1 MMYIPTAF
9 QAATRRDESQQRQSA
24 KGAGY
29 KADAPGSM
37 MLLGEYAVLH
47 GHAALVCAIDRRITV
62 TLTPRQDQLI
72 HIQSALGEYQT
83 TLSDLACVP
92 PFQFVLATLQ
102 YHAAHLKCGCD
113 IEIIADF
120 SDKIGFGS
128 SAAVTVAML
137 SALSQWLSLHL
148 SRAQLL
154 EQGRAIIQRVQ
165 GMGSGADI
173 AASVYGGIV
182 YYRNSASDEVE
193 SFPVTHPL
201 VAMYVGYKTPT
212 PVAVQQVQGHF
223 AQSPAAYQHIIDQIN
238 QCVEKGVAA
247 LRAKQWEKLGEAMF
261 AQQKQMIALGVN
273 DAALTDAF
281 TALNQLPHLL
291 GAKISGAGLGDC
303 VVGLMAATLPTHAT
317 HVMSLAITPE
327 GVRDA
332 IA

>member
-1 MMYIPTAF
+1 M
-9 QAATRRDESQQRQSA
+9 SSL
-24 KGAGY
+24 KGKEY
-29 KADAPGSM
+29 KAHAPGSM

-62 TLTPRQDQLI
+62 TLTPRQDQVI
-72 HIQSALGEYQT
+72 HIKSVLGEYKT
-83 TLSDLACVP
+83 TLSDLACVS
-92 PFQFVLATLQ
+92 PFQFVLAALQ
-102 YHAAHLKCGCD
+102 YHAVHLKWGCD
-113 IEIIADF
+113 LEITSDF

-128 SAAVTVAML
+128 SAAVTVATL
-137 SALSQWLSLHL
+137 SVLSQWLSLHL

-193 SFPVTHPL
+193 SFPVAHPL
-201 VAMYVGYKTPT
+201 VAMYAGYKTPT
-212 PVAVQQVQGHF
+212 PLAVQQVQARF
-223 AQSPAAYQHIIDQIN
+223 AQSPAVYQQIINQIN
-238 QCVEKGVAA
+238 QCVEEGVTAI
-247 LRAKQWEKLGEAMF
+247 RSGQWAKLGEAMF
-261 AQQKQMIALGVN
+261 AQQKKMIALGVN

-303 VVGLMAATLPTHAT
+303 VVGLIAATLPTYTT
-317 HVMSLAITPE
+317 HIMSLAITPE
-327 GVRDA
+327 GVSDA
-332 IA
+332 VD